1 MSYTMRVAC
10 KRPLCKHGVC
20 GRLMRRTP
28 ELRVMKFSPNNICSE
43 SALRGVRDSDS
54 QPKGRRSFFNF
65 CKTILKVT
73 GPFPPLFPPQKH
85 WISRNHCNL
94 WKDSASQNQNLG
106 HFKLNPDRLYIQ
118 YQVTQVT
125 TWQPSWK
132 MLSVKDKIARDSC
145 SMEWRA
151 HRPFPRPLR
160 QQAQFWIYNR
170 HQVKIY

>member
-1 MSYTMRVAC
+1 MIYYSSSSSCISWNSHPTIYAQN
-10 KRPLCKHGVC
+10 
-20 GRLMRRTP
+20 
-28 ELRVMKFSPNNICSE
+28 LRFEEYETVIPNQKEGDRFSIF
-43 SALRGVRDSDS
+43 AKQFLRSLDLSL
-54 QPKGRRSFFNF
+54 RSS
-65 CKTILKVT
+65 
-73 GPFPPLFPPQKH
+73 PPQKH

-132 MLSVKDKIARDSC
+132 MLSVKDKIARDSG

-160 QQAQFWIYNR
+160 QQAQFWIHNR